1 MTNRENYPFQILR
14 WFCVPLLAT
23 LFWSPDMIRANEA
36 QTLAIKLAGPA
47 GSTVLVDPVAG
58 TELVDFALSTRSGS
72 ARDPRGKDGLS
83 NFAAEV
89 ARHGAA
95 GKRRTEID
103 LALDHLGASLDVI
116 TYNDSVALTGRVL
129 ADKLDAYLGLVADIV
144 LRPDFEKD
152 EVQRTRREVL
162 AEIDENRNDDRVV
175 GERFFAH
182 RLYGKHGYGRA
193 IDGTEKTLQ
202 GLDAEQLRSHYRAQ
216 FSGANII
223 FAGAGAVDATTFP
236 ALLTKH
242 FGTLPTGKK
251 QTLAAGTL
259 EKPSGW
265 RIQIVDKPDR
275 KQVQMIWGHHGLQ
288 ASHPDRPALQIALD
302 AFGGGAMNATL
313 MQEIRVKRGL
323 SYGAS
328 MSLSM
333 RVLPGPIRGSL
344 STSEANAVETLRLVL
359 RLYSDLK
366 KKGLSS
372 ERVALFRQHLIG
384 SNASGMDDQG
394 SRIATRILSELAGL
408 PIDHL
413 ESFSAR
419 IAAQTDADVAR
430 AIAAHLDP
438 QNLAITLVGTALT
451 LKPLLLASGIAEGAI
466 DVVAYDSY

>member
-1 MTNRENYPFQILR
+1 MTNRENKPFPLR
-14 WFCVPLLAT
+14 RSFFVPLLIT
-23 LFWSPDMIRANEA
+23 VFWSPDVTRANEA
-36 QTLAIKLAGPA
+36 QTLAVRLDGPSR
-47 GSTVLVDPVAG
+47 STVLMDPVAG

-95 GKRRTEID
+95 GKRRAEID
-103 LALDHLGASLDVI
+103 LALDHMGASLDVI
-116 TYNDSVALTGRVL
+116 TNNDSVALTGRVL

-144 LRPDFEKD
+144 LRPDFAND

-193 IDGTEKTLQ
+193 IDGTEKTLA
-202 GLDAEQLRSHYRAQ
+202 GLDVEQLRSHYRAQ

-236 ALLTKH
+236 ALLAKH
-242 FGTLPTGKK
+242 FGSLPVGKK
-251 QTLAAGTL
+251 QTLAAGAM

-275 KQVQMIWGHHGLQ
+275 KQVQMIWGHHGLP

-344 STSEANAVETLRLVL
+344 STSEVNAVQTLRLVL
-359 RLYSDLK
+359 RLYSELK
-366 KKGLSS
+366 SKGLPSN
-372 ERVALFRQHLIG
+372 RVALFRQHLVG

-408 PIDHL
+408 PIFHL
-413 ESFSAR
+413 ESFSTR
-419 IAAQTDADVAR
+419 IAAQTDADVTR

-438 QNLAITLVGTALT
+438 ENLAITLVATAST
-451 LKPLLLASGIAEGAI
+451 LKPLLLASGIADGAI
-466 DVVAYDSY
+466 DVVPYDSY